1 MTARRKTALEWT
13 DRARDDLVEIGDYI
27 AADAP
32 RAAERWV
39 AELFEAAEAASKA
52 PLAGRRV
59 RELGR
64 DDLREVLVGNYRVV
78 YRVLPDRIQVLTVF
92 EGHRRLPSDVTEDE
106 G

>member
-1 MTARRKTALEWT
+1 MLTDRDAVTTRRKTALEWT

-39 AELFEAAEAASKA
+39 AKLFEAAEAASKA

-59 RELGR
+59 RA
-64 DDLREVLVGNYRVV
+64 VSSTASCMS
-78 YRVLPDRIQVLTVF
+78 VLPRLA
-92 EGHRRLPSDVTEDE
+92 HSRRRRGLFTAGWVDFSSGAPR